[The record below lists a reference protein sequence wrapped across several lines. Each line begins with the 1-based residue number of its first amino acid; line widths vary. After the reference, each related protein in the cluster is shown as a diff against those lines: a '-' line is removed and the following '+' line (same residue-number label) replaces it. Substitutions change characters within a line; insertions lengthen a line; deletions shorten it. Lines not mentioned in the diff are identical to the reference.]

1 MSEYVSKMM
10 EHIKRANP
18 GQDVFVQAATEVLYS
33 LEPLLK
39 RESKYQKHAILERIT
54 VPERSVIFRVTYTGD
69 DGSVHV
75 HNGYRIQFNSAVG
88 PYKGGLRFHPSVD
101 LGVLKFLGFEQ
112 IFKNSLTG
120 VRIGGAKGGSNFDP
134 KGKSDNEIMRFCHS
148 FMNELYRHIGD
159 TTDVPA
165 GDIGVGAREIGYMF
179 GQYKKLTGK
188 FDGIFTGKGLN
199 WGGSLA
205 RTEATGY
212 GVVYFTQNM
221 LRRAGLSLEGKKCA
235 VSGSGNVAI
244 YTIKKLYDVGALP
257 ITASDSSGFIYDDEG
272 IDINALRE
280 IKEVQ
285 RGRIS
290 EYLKFRPHAKFTPV
304 SDYEQGRN
312 AVWNMP
318 CDGAFPCATQNEL
331 RLADIKTLYA
341 NGCRFVAEGANMPST
356 LDAINFMLAQ
366 KDFYFAPAKAANAG
380 GVATSGLEMMQNASM
395 TSWSFDEVD
404 EKLHGI
410 MDHIFE
416 LSYETSKEFGD
427 EGNLVLGSNIAG
439 FRKVAD
445 AMIDQ
450 GYV

>member
-1 MSEYVSKMM
+1 MSEYINRTL
-10 EHIKRANP
+10 EWIKSTNP
-18 GQDVFVQAATEVLYS
+18 GQAVFVQAATEVLYS
-33 LEPLLK
+33 LEPLIK
-39 RESKYQKHAILERIT
+39 KESKYEKHAILERI
-54 VPERSVIFRVTYTGD
+54 VIPERTVIFRVTYTD
-69 DGSVHV
+69 DSGKPQV

-120 VRIGGAKGGSNFDP
+120 VRMGGAKGGSSFDP
-134 KGKSDNEIMRFCHS
+134 KGKSDNEIMRFCQA
-148 FMNELYRHIGD
+148 FINELYRHIGN
-159 TTDVPA
+159 TADVPA

-179 GQYKKLTGK
+179 GQYKKLTGR

-199 WGGSLA
+199 WGGSLV

-221 LRRAGLSLEGKKCA
+221 LRKAGLYLEGKRCC

-244 YTIKKLYDVGALP
+244 YTIEKLYQAGALP
-257 ITASDSSGFIYDDEG
+257 ITASDSSGFIYDSEG
-272 IDINALRE
+272 IDLAVLKE
-280 IKEVQ
+280 LKEVK
-285 RGRIS
+285 RARIS
-290 EYLKFRPHAKFTPV
+290 EYLKFRPHAKFTLV
-304 SDYEQGRN
+304 SQYEQGRN
-312 AVWNMP
+312 GVWNVP

-331 RLADIKTLYA
+331 HLADIKTLYA

-356 LDAINFMLAQ
+356 LDAINFMLGK

-380 GVATSGLEMMQNASM
+380 GVGTSGLEMMQNASM
-395 TSWSFDEVD
+395 SSWSFDEVD
-404 EKLHGI
+404 SKLHSI

-416 LSYETSKEFGD
+416 ISYETSKEFGD